1 MRYPVLSCRPCTQ
14 LCTLVRHRG
23 KTTVSKRYTST
34 VMKTKYNLFLKYE
47 YWTKEMHVHSAE
59 FLPSRL
65 AGFRL
70 NKALSKLCASGLRN
84 WGMPSL
90 ALKHAPHSRRDAT
103 HTQSC
108 CVSASTNTPVEA
120 AHTMYG
126 TRALTRKRVST
137 LTLKFVSLF
146 LCGFVLGMVMSRST
160 SRTETASQQE

>member
-1 MRYPVLSCRPCTQ
+1 
-14 LCTLVRHRG
+14 
-23 KTTVSKRYTST
+23 
-34 VMKTKYNLFLKYE
+34 
-47 YWTKEMHVHSAE
+47 
-59 FLPSRL
+59 
-65 AGFRL
+65 
-70 NKALSKLCASGLRN
+70 
-84 WGMPSL
+84 MPSL
-90 ALKHAPHSRRDAT
+90 ALKQAPHSRRDAT

-160 SRTETASQQE
+160 SRTETASQRGIEMLWKTQLSRLWQRHHITSALHYTCIHPHIAAAYMQYMNMYMNLQVAVVNYYVRSNAHRLTAWRMDSP